1 MTTGLITSW
10 EINGETVT
18 DFILGGS
25 KITAAMKLKI
35 LLGIKVIINL
45 GSLLKNKDMT
55 LPTNIHLVKA
65 TVFPVVM
72 YECGS

>member
-72 YECGS
+72 